1 MTKLP
6 EPDTKRRRGADGFG
20 ETNWQTNCLTDRL
33 TDWLIDWLA
42 DWLTVH
48 QLLGLSSNGGAS
60 DGVCDWT
67 LLGIGKRD
75 WTLDATWTANI
86 SIRFPAISIQTPHT
100 HTDTQTLTERTICIW
115 VGPKIREL
123 NSHTHFRLPKHT
135 HSHTWQPFPL
145 PHAWR
150 WQRQTKQERGK
161 TSKRVNFEVQRPVDT
176 LGYVCHLLNTIKI
189 SLKYQQGYFIVS
201 FNF

>member
-20 ETNWQTNCLTDRL
+20 ETNWQTNCLTGRL

-48 QLLGLSSNGGAS
+48 QLLGLSCVTELYLESENVTEPSTLHGQQTFQS
-60 DGVCDWT
+60 DFQQFQF
-67 LLGIGKRD
+67 R
-75 WTLDATWTANI
+75 
-86 SIRFPAISIQTPHT
+86 RHT
-100 HTDTQTLTERTICIW
+100 HTLTERTICIW
-115 VGPKIREL
+115 VGQKIREL

-150 WQRQTKQERGK
+150 WQRQTKQEPGK

-201 FNF
+201 FNL

>member
-48 QLLGLSSNGGAS
+48 QLLGLSSNGGARN
-60 DGVCDWT
+60 GVCDWT

-86 SIRFPAISIQTPHT
+86 SIRFPAISIQTPHPHRYTDTYRENDLHMSWPKNKGTQLAHTFAPSQT
-100 HTDTQTLTERTICIW
+100 HTFTYMATISASARLTLA
-115 VGPKIREL
+115 K
-123 NSHTHFRLPKHT
+123 
-135 HSHTWQPFPL
+135 
-145 PHAWR
+145 AD
-150 WQRQTKQERGK
+150 K
-161 TSKRVNFEVQRPVDT
+161 TRARKN
-176 LGYVCHLLNTIKI
+176 K
-189 SLKYQQGYFIVS
+189 
-201 FNF
+201 